1 MIGALTRSMCCSISD
16 IPIGF
21 DMSGCQDSIQDLTP
35 PPVPAHQVTCSEVPP
50 QIGGPNRIMVGAGL
64 VPALLANPHFV
75 VEPCSDGK
83 TSRRKSP
90 VASHASCHTGQ

>member
-16 IPIGF
+16 IPVGF

-50 QIGGPNRIMVGAGL
+50 QIGGQHLRGWVGARVVVGGG
-64 VPALLANPHFV
+64 VGPCGRPRWPWFV
-75 VEPCSDGK
+75 VETQK
-83 TSRRKSP
+83 
-90 VASHASCHTGQ
+90 GQG